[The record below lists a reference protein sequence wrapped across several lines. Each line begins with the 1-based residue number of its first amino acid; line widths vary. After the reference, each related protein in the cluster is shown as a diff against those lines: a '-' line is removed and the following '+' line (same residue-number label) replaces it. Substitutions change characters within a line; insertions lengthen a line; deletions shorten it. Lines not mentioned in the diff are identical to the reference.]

1 VHRATYLAEDLSSNL
16 NLLLRL
22 DSMAKANDFVRR
34 NFCYRLLTKIVEEN
48 SIGKSKKKLGGAP
61 NSFLQLAGKSKV
73 HSKSF
78 ILQAPG
84 FGNGR
89 YEAGQLRQERSGG
102 AVYGRQSS
110 ERQEQQESRSG
121 SG

>member
-1 VHRATYLAEDLSSNL
+1 MSCNEDKENKRPWRAADGAGPQSAQSYLAEDLSSNL

-22 DSMAKANDFVRR
+22 NSMAKANDFVRR

-48 SIGKSKKKLGGAP
+48 SIGKSKKTRGCPK
-61 NSFLQLAGKSKV
+61 QLAGKSNV

-89 YEAGQLRQERSGG
+89 CEDGHVRQERSGG
-102 AVYGRQSS
+102 AG
-110 ERQEQQESRSG
+110 
-121 SG
+121 